1 MVRFIPL
8 NITDEDSVEYVLSHV
23 DNSMQYGEDLEPK
36 VLFKF
41 DMHLHDDVTNIICI
55 FRNLKICQ
63 NMTNKNTKTLHIHN
77 KSKEF

>member
-36 VLFKF
+36 VGRDFLFTVIQRCTDPF
-41 DMHLHDDVTNIICI
+41 
-55 FRNLKICQ
+55 
-63 NMTNKNTKTLHIHN
+63 
-77 KSKEF
+77 

>member
-36 VLFKF
+36 VKYYYFNILAYY
-41 DMHLHDDVTNIICI
+41 TNTCS
-55 FRNLKICQ
+55 FRNL
-63 NMTNKNTKTLHIHN
+63 MMLKNTIN
-77 KSKEF
+77 KKKKKLQRERLLFDFE

>member
-36 VLFKF
+36 VIYYFNILAYY
-41 DMHLHDDVTNIICI
+41 TNTCSL
-55 FRNLKICQ
+55 RNLMMLKNMMNKKKKKI
-63 NMTNKNTKTLHIHN
+63 TKGETP
-77 KSKEF
+77 F